1 MPLAS
6 HIYIMYNACYGGFS
20 LSKAAIEEYK
30 RRCPDAKDICKHTVP
45 RDDQVMAQIV
55 QEMGGQANGKHARI
69 KLQRIPVEYR
79 NHYEI
84 YEYDGNEH
92 VIVLWDAYR
101 LDAVSSLLKDR
112 GLSKIDKLARI
123 AAVVHQEEELI
134 DDDQDNDAD

>member
-1 MPLAS
+1 M
-6 HIYIMYNACYGGFS
+6 
-20 LSKAAIEEYK
+20 
-30 RRCPDAKDICKHTVP
+30 
-45 RDDQVMAQIV
+45 
-55 QEMGGQANGKHARI
+55 
-69 KLQRIPVEYR
+69 EYR

-134 DDDQDNDAD
+134 DDYQDNDAD